1 MNDRKYLNNEWN
13 FSEDAETDATVSVR
27 IPHTC
32 KEFPYHYFNESKC
45 QMRCKYERPLFILD
59 EWKGKTLL
67 LTFEGA
73 AHNAEVFINDESVYE
88 HRCGY
93 TAFTIDI
100 TNHVEYG
107 KSNRIRVILDT
118 RESLN
123 IPPFG
128 EHSDFLA
135 YGGIY
140 RDVYLDVKEKMH
152 IQDVYVRTHFPSGR
166 AQAISRVKVA
176 NPEPAVQIR
185 QGIRLHGSD
194 NDYTDVGY
202 VSATKGTMA
211 FSMGSIRRWEPDDPV
226 LYDLRTELLAEGKVV
241 DTVITRVGFREAEFR
256 KDGFYLN
263 GKKIKLRGLCRS
275 QAFPYAGYAMP
286 DSMQIEDAN
295 ILKKELGVNAVRA
308 ANYPQSPAF
317 LNRCDELGLLV
328 ICEIPGSRYI
338 GNIKWKNQELQNTK
352 EMILQNRNHPSI
364 ILWSIR
370 VGESEEDDD
379 FNQRISGLA
388 RKLDPDRATTGVHRK
403 PKEHMVEDVY
413 AYNDFGAGLKGAAC
427 RRKSE
432 VIPDMEKPYLISAFG
447 GVSYPAKSGDD
458 EARRLGQALL
468 YSNVLH
474 DVEQHVDV
482 LGSFGWNMTDY
493 NAHQNYGSGDRICYH
508 GVMDMFRNP
517 KLAAA
522 AYQIYQDEV
531 PVLELSSSLS
541 FGENPMHSLGD
552 VYAYTNAD
560 VLRTYRNG
568 EPIKE
573 YEVTKGMPVRI
584 DDFVGNCLDAESDF
598 TEEQRKEIRN
608 QLNHKACTGSFMEV
622 REKKGFF
629 GGKKTESVDESTL
642 TRLYEKYILGNTGLV
657 PEYRFEG
664 VKDGQVVS
672 NLTRVPMKMHD
683 LEIRVSATE
692 LREDKTYDVASVRF
706 RALDENGNILPYAN
720 NPLALKAEGS
730 IDLIGPKFITLQGGM
745 GGTYVRTNGKM
756 GMGKLMISGLQNL
769 HGDPKDHRGDGTPY
783 NNLNGGR
790 GYELIFHVE

>member
-1 MNDRKYLNNEWN
+1 MNDRKYLNNEWK

-59 EWKGKTLL
+59 EWKDKTLL

-73 AHNAEVFINDESVYE
+73 AHNAEVFINDEPVYE

-100 TNHVEYG
+100 TDRVEYG

-152 IQDVYVRTHFPSGR
+152 IQDVYVRTHFPGGR

-211 FSMGSIRRWEPDDPV
+211 FSMGSIRRWEPDNPV

-275 QAFPYAGYAMP
+275 QAFPYVGYAMP

-295 ILKKELGVNAVRA
+295 ILKNELGVNAVRA

-328 ICEIPGSRYI
+328 VCEIPGSRYI

-364 ILWSIR
+364 VLWSIR

-379 FNQRISGLA
+379 FNRRISGLV

-413 AYNDFGAGLKGAAC
+413 AYNDFAAGLNGAAC

-432 VIPDMEKPYLISAFG
+432 ITPDAEKPYLISAFG
-447 GVSYPAKSGDD
+447 GVSYPAKAGDD

-522 AYQIYQDEV
+522 AYQIYRDEV

-560 VLRTYRNG
+560 VLRTYRDG

-584 DDFVGNCLDAESDF
+584 DDFIGNCLEVESDF

-657 PEYRFEG
+657 PEYRFDG
-664 VKDGQVVS
+664 VKDGRVVS
-672 NLTRVPMKMHD
+672 GITRVPMKMHD

-790 GYELIFHVE
+790 GYELIFHVK

>member
-1 MNDRKYLNNEWN
+1 MNDRKYLNNEWK

-59 EWKGKTLL
+59 EWKDKTLL

-73 AHNAEVFINDESVYE
+73 AHNAEVFINDEPVYE

-100 TNHVEYG
+100 TDRVEYG

-211 FSMGSIRRWEPDDPV
+211 FSMGSIRRWEPDNPV

-275 QAFPYAGYAMP
+275 QAFPYVGYAMP

-295 ILKKELGVNAVRA
+295 ILKNELGVNAVRA

-328 ICEIPGSRYI
+328 VCEIPGSRYI

-364 ILWSIR
+364 VLWSIR

-379 FNQRISGLA
+379 FNRRISGLV

-413 AYNDFGAGLKGAAC
+413 AYNDFAAGLNGAAC

-432 VIPDMEKPYLISAFG
+432 ITSDAEKPYLISAFG
-447 GVSYPAKSGDD
+447 GVSYPAKAGDD

-560 VLRTYRNG
+560 VLRTYRDG

-584 DDFVGNCLDAESDF
+584 DDFIGNCLEVESDF

-657 PEYRFEG
+657 PEYRFDG
-664 VKDGQVVS
+664 VKDGRVVS
-672 NLTRVPMKMHD
+672 GITRVPMKMHD

-769 HGDPKDHRGDGTPY
+769 HGGPKDHRGDGTPY

-790 GYELIFHVE
+790 GYELIFHVK

>member
-1 MNDRKYLNNEWN
+1 MNDRKYLNNEWK

-73 AHNAEVFINDESVYE
+73 AHNAEVFINDEPVYE

-100 TNHVEYG
+100 TDRVEYG

-152 IQDVYVRTHFPSGR
+152 IQDVYVRTHFPGGR

-211 FSMGSIRRWEPDDPV
+211 FSMGSIRRWEPDNPV

-275 QAFPYAGYAMP
+275 QAFPYVGYAMP

-295 ILKKELGVNAVRA
+295 ILKNELGVNAVRA

-328 ICEIPGSRYI
+328 VCEIPGSRYI

-364 ILWSIR
+364 VLWSIR

-379 FNQRISGLA
+379 FNRRISGLV

-413 AYNDFGAGLKGAAC
+413 AYNDFAAGLNGAAC

-432 VIPDMEKPYLISAFG
+432 ITPDAEKPYLISAFG
-447 GVSYPAKSGDD
+447 GVSYPAKAGDD

-522 AYQIYQDEV
+522 AYQIYRDEV

-560 VLRTYRNG
+560 VLRTYRDG

-584 DDFVGNCLDAESDF
+584 DDFVGNCLEAESDF

-657 PEYRFEG
+657 PEYRFDG
-664 VKDGQVVS
+664 VKDGRVVS
-672 NLTRVPMKMHD
+672 GITRVPMKMHD

-790 GYELIFHVE
+790 GYELIFHVK

>member
-1 MNDRKYLNNEWN
+1 MNDRKYLNNEWK

-59 EWKGKTLL
+59 EWKDKTLL

-73 AHNAEVFINDESVYE
+73 AHNAEVFINDEPVYE

-100 TNHVEYG
+100 TDRVEYG

-211 FSMGSIRRWEPDDPV
+211 FSMGSIRRWEPDNPV

-275 QAFPYAGYAMP
+275 QAFPYVGYAMP

-295 ILKKELGVNAVRA
+295 ILKNELGVNAVRA

-328 ICEIPGSRYI
+328 VCEIPGSRYI

-364 ILWSIR
+364 VLWSIR

-379 FNQRISGLA
+379 FNRRISGLV

-413 AYNDFGAGLKGAAC
+413 AYNDFAAGLNGAAC

-432 VIPDMEKPYLISAFG
+432 ITSDAEKPYLISAFG
-447 GVSYPAKSGDD
+447 GVSYPAKAGDD

-560 VLRTYRNG
+560 VLRTYRDG

-584 DDFVGNCLDAESDF
+584 DDFIGNCLEVESDF

-657 PEYRFEG
+657 PEYRFDG
-664 VKDGQVVS
+664 VKDGRVVS
-672 NLTRVPMKMHD
+672 GITRVPMKMHD

-769 HGDPKDHRGDGTPY
+769 HGDPKDHHGDGTPY

-790 GYELIFHVE
+790 GYELIFHVK

>member
-1 MNDRKYLNNEWN
+1 MNDRKYLNNEWK

-59 EWKGKTLL
+59 EWKDKTLL

-73 AHNAEVFINDESVYE
+73 AHNAEVFINDEPVYE

-100 TNHVEYG
+100 TDRVEYG

-211 FSMGSIRRWEPDDPV
+211 FSMGSIRRWEPDNPV

-275 QAFPYAGYAMP
+275 QAFPYVGYAMP

-295 ILKKELGVNAVRA
+295 ILKNELGVNAVRA

-328 ICEIPGSRYI
+328 VCEIPGSRYI

-364 ILWSIR
+364 VLWSIR

-379 FNQRISGLA
+379 FNRRISGLV

-413 AYNDFGAGLKGAAC
+413 AYNDFAAGLNGAAC

-432 VIPDMEKPYLISAFG
+432 ITPDAEKPYLISAFG
-447 GVSYPAKSGDD
+447 GVSYPAKAGDD

-522 AYQIYQDEV
+522 AYQIYRDEV

-560 VLRTYRNG
+560 VLRTYRDG

-584 DDFVGNCLDAESDF
+584 DDFIGNCLEVESDF

-657 PEYRFEG
+657 PEYRFDG
-664 VKDGQVVS
+664 VKDGRVVS
-672 NLTRVPMKMHD
+672 GITRVPMKMHD

-790 GYELIFHVE
+790 GYELIFHVK

>member
-1 MNDRKYLNNEWN
+1 MNDRKYLNNEWK

-59 EWKGKTLL
+59 EWKDKTLL

-73 AHNAEVFINDESVYE
+73 AHNAEVFINDEPVYE

-100 TNHVEYG
+100 TDRVEYG

-152 IQDVYVRTHFPSGR
+152 IQDVYVRTHFPGGR

-211 FSMGSIRRWEPDDPV
+211 FSMGSIRRWEPDNPV

-275 QAFPYAGYAMP
+275 QAFPYVGYAMP

-295 ILKKELGVNAVRA
+295 ILKNELGVNAVRA

-328 ICEIPGSRYI
+328 VCEIPGSRYI

-364 ILWSIR
+364 VLWSIR

-379 FNQRISGLA
+379 FNRRISGLV

-413 AYNDFGAGLKGAAC
+413 AYNDFAAGLNGSAC

-432 VIPDMEKPYLISAFG
+432 ITPDAEKPYLISAFG
-447 GVSYPAKSGDD
+447 GVSYPAKAGDD

-522 AYQIYQDEV
+522 AYQIYRDEV

-560 VLRTYRNG
+560 VLRTYRDG
-568 EPIKE
+568 EPIKD

-584 DDFVGNCLDAESDF
+584 DDFVGNCLEAESDF
-598 TEEQRKEIRN
+598 TEEQRKEILN

-657 PEYRFEG
+657 PEYRFDG
-664 VKDGQVVS
+664 VKDGRVVS
-672 NLTRVPMKMHD
+672 GITRVPMKMHD

-692 LREDKTYDVASVRF
+692 LREDNTYAVASVRF

-790 GYELIFHVE
+790 GYELIFHVK

>member
-1 MNDRKYLNNEWN
+1 MNDRKYLNNEWK

-59 EWKGKTLL
+59 EWKDKTLL

-73 AHNAEVFINDESVYE
+73 AHNAEVFINDEPVYE

-100 TNHVEYG
+100 TDRVEYG

-152 IQDVYVRTHFPSGR
+152 IQDVYVRTHFPGGR

-211 FSMGSIRRWEPDDPV
+211 FSMGSIRRWEPDNPV

-275 QAFPYAGYAMP
+275 QAFPYVGYAMP

-295 ILKKELGVNAVRA
+295 ILKNELGVNAVRA

-328 ICEIPGSRYI
+328 VCEIPGSRYI

-364 ILWSIR
+364 VLWSIR

-379 FNQRISGLA
+379 FNRRISGLV

-413 AYNDFGAGLKGAAC
+413 AYNDFAAGLNGAAC

-432 VIPDMEKPYLISAFG
+432 ITPDAEKPYLISAFG
-447 GVSYPAKSGDD
+447 GVSYPAKAGDD

-522 AYQIYQDEV
+522 AYQIYRDEV

-560 VLRTYRNG
+560 VLRTYRDG

-584 DDFVGNCLDAESDF
+584 DDFVGNCLEAESDF
-598 TEEQRKEIRN
+598 TEEQRKEILN

-657 PEYRFEG
+657 PEYRFDG
-664 VKDGQVVS
+664 VKDGRVVS
-672 NLTRVPMKMHD
+672 GITRVPMKMHD

-790 GYELIFHVE
+790 GYELIFHVK

>member
-1 MNDRKYLNNEWN
+1 MNDRKYLNNEWK

-59 EWKGKTLL
+59 EWKDKTLL

-73 AHNAEVFINDESVYE
+73 AHNAEVFINDEPVYE

-100 TNHVEYG
+100 TDRVEYG

-211 FSMGSIRRWEPDDPV
+211 FSMGSIRRWEPDNPV

-275 QAFPYAGYAMP
+275 QAFPYVGYAMP

-295 ILKKELGVNAVRA
+295 ILKNELGVNAVRA

-328 ICEIPGSRYI
+328 VCEIPGSRYI

-364 ILWSIR
+364 VLWSIR

-379 FNQRISGLA
+379 FNRRISGLV

-413 AYNDFGAGLKGAAC
+413 AYNDFAAGLNGAAC

-432 VIPDMEKPYLISAFG
+432 ITSDAEKPYLISAFG
-447 GVSYPAKSGDD
+447 GVSYPAKAGDD

-560 VLRTYRNG
+560 VLRTYRDG

-584 DDFVGNCLDAESDF
+584 DDFIGNCLEVESDF

-657 PEYRFEG
+657 PEYRFDG
-664 VKDGQVVS
+664 VKDGRVVS
-672 NLTRVPMKMHD
+672 GITRVPMKMHD

-790 GYELIFHVE
+790 GYELIFHVK

>member
-1 MNDRKYLNNEWN
+1 MNDRKYLNNEWK
-13 FSEDAETDATVSVR
+13 FTEDAETDATVSVR

-73 AHNAEVFINDESVYE
+73 AHNAQVFINDEPVYE

-152 IQDVYVRTHFPSGR
+152 IQDVYVRTHFPKGR

-185 QGIRLHGSD
+185 QGIRMHGSD

-275 QAFPYAGYAMP
+275 QAFPYVGYAMP

-295 ILKKELGVNAVRA
+295 ILKNELGVNAVRA

-379 FNQRISGLA
+379 FNRRISGLA

-403 PKEHMVEDVY
+403 PKEHMAEDVY
-413 AYNDFGAGLKGAAC
+413 AYNDFAAGLNGAAC
-427 RRKSE
+427 RRKPDVVS
-432 VIPDMEKPYLISAFG
+432 DMEKPYLISAFG

-522 AYQIYQDEV
+522 AYQIYRDEV

-552 VYAYTNAD
+552 VYAYTNAN
-560 VLRTYRNG
+560 VLRTYRDG
-568 EPIKE
+568 ELIQE

-584 DDFVGNCLDAESDF
+584 DDFIGNCLEAESDF

-642 TRLYEKYILGNTGLV
+642 NRLYEKYILGNTGLI
-657 PEYRFEG
+657 PEYRFDG
-664 VKDGQVVS
+664 VKDGRVVS
-672 NLTRVPMKMHD
+672 SITRVPMKMHD

-790 GYELIFHVE
+790 GYELIFHVK

>member
-1 MNDRKYLNNEWN
+1 MNDRKYLNNEWK
-13 FSEDAETDATVSVR
+13 FTEDAETDATVSVR

-73 AHNAEVFINDESVYE
+73 AHNAEVFINDEPVYE

-100 TNHVEYG
+100 TSHVEYG

-152 IQDVYVRTHFPSGR
+152 IQDVYVRTHFPKGR

-185 QGIRLHGSD
+185 QGIRMHGSD

-241 DTVITRVGFREAEFR
+241 DTVVTRVGFREAEFH

-275 QAFPYAGYAMP
+275 QAFPYVGYAMP

-295 ILKKELGVNAVRA
+295 ILKNELGVNAVRA

-379 FNQRISGLA
+379 FNRRISGLA

-413 AYNDFGAGLKGAAC
+413 AYNDFAAGLNGAAC
-427 RRKSE
+427 RRKSD
-432 VIPDMEKPYLISAFG
+432 VVSDMEKPYLISAFG

-522 AYQIYQDEV
+522 AYQIYRDEV

-560 VLRTYRNG
+560 VLRTYRDG
-568 EPIKE
+568 EPIQE

-584 DDFVGNCLDAESDF
+584 DDFVGNCLEAESDF

-642 TRLYEKYILGNTGLV
+642 NRLYEKYILGNTGLV
-657 PEYRFEG
+657 PEYRFDG
-664 VKDGQVVS
+664 VKDGRVVS
-672 NLTRVPMKMHD
+672 SITRVPMKMHD

-790 GYELIFHVE
+790 GYELIFHVK

>member
-1 MNDRKYLNNEWN
+1 MNDRKYLNNEWK
-13 FSEDAETDATVSVR
+13 FSEDAETDASVSVR

-73 AHNAEVFINDESVYE
+73 AHNAEVFINDEPVYE

-100 TNHVEYG
+100 TDCVEYG

-275 QAFPYAGYAMP
+275 QAFPYVGYAMP

-295 ILKKELGVNAVRA
+295 ILKNELGVNAVRA

-432 VIPDMEKPYLISAFG
+432 VVPDMEKPYLISAFG
-447 GVSYPAKSGDD
+447 GVSYPAKAGDD
-458 EARRLGQALL
+458 EVRRMGQALL

-474 DVEQHVDV
+474 DVEQHVEV

-584 DDFVGNCLDAESDF
+584 DDFVGNCLEAESDF

-608 QLNHKACTGSFMEV
+608 QLNHKALTGDFMEI

-664 VKDGQVVS
+664 VNDGQVVS
-672 NLTRVPMKMHD
+672 NLTRLPMKMHD

-790 GYELIFHVE
+790 GYELIFHVK

>member
-1 MNDRKYLNNEWN
+1 MNDRKYLNNEWK

-59 EWKGKTLL
+59 EWKDKTLL

-73 AHNAEVFINDESVYE
+73 AHNAEVFINDEPVYE

-100 TNHVEYG
+100 TDRVEYG

-152 IQDVYVRTHFPSGR
+152 IQDVYVRTHFPGGR

-211 FSMGSIRRWEPDDPV
+211 FSMGSIRRWEPDNPV

-275 QAFPYAGYAMP
+275 QAFPYVGYAMP

-295 ILKKELGVNAVRA
+295 ILKNELGVNAVRA

-328 ICEIPGSRYI
+328 VCEIPGSRYI

-364 ILWSIR
+364 VLWSIR

-379 FNQRISGLA
+379 FNRRISGLV

-413 AYNDFGAGLKGAAC
+413 AYNDFAAGLNGAAC

-432 VIPDMEKPYLISAFG
+432 ITPDAEKPYLISAFG
-447 GVSYPAKSGDD
+447 GVSYPAKAGDD

-560 VLRTYRNG
+560 VLRTYRDG

-584 DDFVGNCLDAESDF
+584 DDFVGNCLEAESDF

-657 PEYRFEG
+657 PEYRFDG
-664 VKDGQVVS
+664 VKDGRVVS
-672 NLTRVPMKMHD
+672 GITRVPMKMHD

-790 GYELIFHVE
+790 GYELIFHVK

>member
-1 MNDRKYLNNEWN
+1 MNDRKYLNNEWK
-13 FSEDAETDATVSVR
+13 FTEDAETDATVSVR

-73 AHNAEVFINDESVYE
+73 AHNAEVFINDEPVYE

-152 IQDVYVRTHFPSGR
+152 IQDVYVRTHFPKGR

-185 QGIRLHGSD
+185 QGIRMHGSD

-275 QAFPYAGYAMP
+275 QAFPYVGYAMP

-295 ILKKELGVNAVRA
+295 ILKNELGVNAVRA

-317 LNRCDELGLLV
+317 LNRCDELG
-328 ICEIPGSRYI
+328 S
-338 GNIKWKNQELQNTK
+338 
-352 EMILQNRNHPSI
+352 
-364 ILWSIR
+364 
-370 VGESEEDDD
+370 
-379 FNQRISGLA
+379 SG
-388 RKLDPDRATTGVHRK
+388 
-403 PKEHMVEDVY
+403 
-413 AYNDFGAGLKGAAC
+413 
-427 RRKSE
+427 
-432 VIPDMEKPYLISAFG
+432 YL
-447 GVSYPAKSGDD
+447 
-458 EARRLGQALL
+458 
-468 YSNVLH
+468 
-474 DVEQHVDV
+474 
-482 LGSFGWNMTDY
+482 
-493 NAHQNYGSGDRICYH
+493 
-508 GVMDMFRNP
+508 
-517 KLAAA
+517 
-522 AYQIYQDEV
+522 
-531 PVLELSSSLS
+531 
-541 FGENPMHSLGD
+541 
-552 VYAYTNAD
+552 
-560 VLRTYRNG
+560 
-568 EPIKE
+568 
-573 YEVTKGMPVRI
+573 
-584 DDFVGNCLDAESDF
+584 
-598 TEEQRKEIRN
+598 
-608 QLNHKACTGSFMEV
+608 
-622 REKKGFF
+622 
-629 GGKKTESVDESTL
+629 
-642 TRLYEKYILGNTGLV
+642 
-657 PEYRFEG
+657 
-664 VKDGQVVS
+664 
-672 NLTRVPMKMHD
+672 
-683 LEIRVSATE
+683 
-692 LREDKTYDVASVRF
+692 
-706 RALDENGNILPYAN
+706 
-720 NPLALKAEGS
+720 
-730 IDLIGPKFITLQGGM
+730 
-745 GGTYVRTNGKM
+745 
-756 GMGKLMISGLQNL
+756 
-769 HGDPKDHRGDGTPY
+769 
-783 NNLNGGR
+783 
-790 GYELIFHVE
+790 

>member
-1 MNDRKYLNNEWN
+1 MNDRKYLNNEWK

-59 EWKGKTLL
+59 EWKDKTLL

-73 AHNAEVFINDESVYE
+73 AHNAEVFINDEPVYE

-100 TNHVEYG
+100 TDRVEYG

-152 IQDVYVRTHFPSGR
+152 IQDVYVRTHFPGGR

-211 FSMGSIRRWEPDDPV
+211 FSMGSIRRWEPDNPV

-275 QAFPYAGYAMP
+275 QAFPYVGYAMP

-295 ILKKELGVNAVRA
+295 ILKNELGVNAVRA

-328 ICEIPGSRYI
+328 VCEIPGSRYI

-364 ILWSIR
+364 VLWSIR

-379 FNQRISGLA
+379 FNRRISGLV

-413 AYNDFGAGLKGAAC
+413 AYNDFAAGLNGSAC

-432 VIPDMEKPYLISAFG
+432 ITPDAEKPYLISAFG
-447 GVSYPAKSGDD
+447 GVSYPAKAGDD

-522 AYQIYQDEV
+522 AYQIYRDEV

-560 VLRTYRNG
+560 VLRTYRDG

-584 DDFVGNCLDAESDF
+584 DDFVGNCLEAESDF
-598 TEEQRKEIRN
+598 TEEQRKEILN

-657 PEYRFEG
+657 PEYRFDG
-664 VKDGQVVS
+664 VKDGRVVS
-672 NLTRVPMKMHD
+672 GITRVPMKMHD

-790 GYELIFHVE
+790 GYELIFHVK

>member
-1 MNDRKYLNNEWN
+1 MNDRKYLNNEWK

-59 EWKGKTLL
+59 EWKDKTLL

-73 AHNAEVFINDESVYE
+73 AHNAEVFINDEPVYE

-100 TNHVEYG
+100 TDRVEYG

-211 FSMGSIRRWEPDDPV
+211 FSMGSIRRWEPDNPV

-275 QAFPYAGYAMP
+275 QAFPYVGYAMP

-295 ILKKELGVNAVRA
+295 ILKNELGVNAVRA

-328 ICEIPGSRYI
+328 VCEIPGSRYI

-364 ILWSIR
+364 VLWSIR

-379 FNQRISGLA
+379 FNRRISGLV

-413 AYNDFGAGLKGAAC
+413 AYNDFAAGLNGAAC

-432 VIPDMEKPYLISAFG
+432 ITSDAEKPYLISAFG
-447 GVSYPAKSGDD
+447 GVSYPAKAGDD

-560 VLRTYRNG
+560 VLRTYRDG

-584 DDFVGNCLDAESDF
+584 DDFIGNCLEVESDF

-657 PEYRFEG
+657 PEYRFDG
-664 VKDGQVVS
+664 VKDGRVVS
-672 NLTRVPMKMHD
+672 GITRVPMKMHD

-790 GYELIFHVE
+790 GYELMFHVK

>member
-1 MNDRKYLNNEWN
+1 MNDRKYLNNEWK

-59 EWKGKTLL
+59 EWKDKTLL

-73 AHNAEVFINDESVYE
+73 AHNAEVFINDEPVYE

-100 TNHVEYG
+100 TDRVEYG

-152 IQDVYVRTHFPSGR
+152 IQDVYVRTHFPGGR

-211 FSMGSIRRWEPDDPV
+211 FSMGSIRRWEPDNPV

-275 QAFPYAGYAMP
+275 QAFPYVGYAMP

-295 ILKKELGVNAVRA
+295 ILKNELGVNAVRA

-328 ICEIPGSRYI
+328 VCEIPGSRYI

-364 ILWSIR
+364 VLWSIR

-379 FNQRISGLA
+379 FNRRISGLV

-413 AYNDFGAGLKGAAC
+413 AYNDFAAGLNGAAC

-432 VIPDMEKPYLISAFG
+432 ITSDAEKPYLISAFG
-447 GVSYPAKSGDD
+447 GVSYPAKAGDD

-560 VLRTYRNG
+560 VLRTYRDG

-584 DDFVGNCLDAESDF
+584 DDFIGNCLEVESDF

-657 PEYRFEG
+657 PEYRFDG
-664 VKDGQVVS
+664 VKDGRVVS
-672 NLTRVPMKMHD
+672 GITRVPMKMHD

-790 GYELIFHVE
+790 GYELIFHVK